1 MVRYAFGEIVIVSG
15 GAYTSK
21 PRPVLIFQNEGSY
34 TGESVIV
41 IPFTTTCNEEVKTR
55 IALSPSMQNGLDRAC
70 FLEVDKL
77 SAINIAHI
85 GGKIG
90 VLEDDIIDEAKS
102 IARELL
108 MLS

>member
-1 MVRYAFGEIVIVSG
+1 MVKYAFGEILLVSG

-21 PRPVLIFQNEGSY
+21 PRPVLVFQNAGSY
-34 TGESVIV
+34 TGESLIV
-41 IPFTTTCNEEVKTR
+41 IPFTTARNEEIKTR
-55 IALSPSMQNGLDRAC
+55 IALSPTEQNGLDREC

-90 VLEDDIIDEAKS
+90 TLEDDLIDEAKS

-108 MLS
+108 MLP